1 VTVDRATPWPV
12 AWQVTRVSQ
21 TGSTN
26 ADLLAMAREG
36 APAGTVLVADHQTAG
51 RGRLGRRW
59 EAPVGSSLLM
69 SMLLPLGPAG
79 GRPQRLTQA
88 VALAAA
94 HGCEDV
100 AGVRPELKWP
110 NDLLVG
116 DRKLAGVLAE
126 SSLVDGRIAA
136 VVVGLGLNV
145 NWPEETPAEL
155 AGVVTALNHAA
166 GREVDRLA
174 MLDAVLARL
183 SATEWDRLDE
193 QYRERLGTLGRRVRV
208 DLGSVELIGTAIDLT
223 AGGELVV
230 RADGGSRHEVSAGDV
245 VHLRRA

>member
-1 VTVDRATPWPV
+1 VT
-12 AWQVTRVSQ
+12 Q

-26 ADLLAMAREG
+26 ADVLALAREG
-36 APAGTVLVADHQTAG
+36 APVGTVVVADHQTAG

-69 SMLLPLGPAG
+69 SMLLPVEPAG

-94 HGCEDV
+94 GACEDV
-100 AGVRPELKWP
+100 AGVRPDLKWP

-126 SSLVDGRIAA
+126 SSVVDGRIAA

-145 NWPEETPAEL
+145 NWPAETPAEL

-166 GREVDRLA
+166 GHDVDRTAL
-174 MLDAVLARL
+174 LGAVLDRL
-183 SATEWDRLDE
+183 SATAWPSLDE
-193 QYRERLGTLGRRVRV
+193 RYRERLGTLGRRVRV
-208 DLGSVELIGTAIDLT
+208 DLGSVELIGTAVDVA

-230 RADGGSRHEVSAGDV
+230 QADGGSRHEVSAGDV
-245 VHLRRA
+245 VHLRGA